1 MPEEADRLDVETV
14 ENYGSG
20 HDFAARGSL
29 NVFLFRISAVL
40 LLVRE
45 LQKSTIQKR
54 FSFDEWT
61 KWITKITV
69 PPFVSN
75 WSTSNAGCKFSSRSS
90 NSKERHMAVGDLRH
104 CPWILPS
111 FEKYGKEAA
120 LRNNSCNMVARSN
133 PCGDNVI

>member
-1 MPEEADRLDVETV
+1 METV

-90 NSKERHMAVGDLRH
+90 NSKERHIRLWGTCDSVLGFCLVLR
-104 CPWILPS
+104 S
-111 FEKYGKEAA
+111 MEKKQRFATTVVTWLLVQIHAA
-120 LRNNSCNMVARSN
+120 TM
-133 PCGDNVI
+133 